1 MNQSFHRVLESAE
14 PTASLP
20 TVLAFVRTKEA
31 GSFTAAARLL
41 HVTPAA
47 VSRSVARLEAQLE
60 TLLFRRS
67 TRDLRPTPAGER
79 YYARCVEAL
88 GLLALAE
95 RDARGAEGPPRG
107 RVRISLPTTY
117 GLHRVVPALAG
128 FAEAHPEVVL
138 ELQVQNQVADFVRE
152 GCDLAIRLGTIDD
165 ASLVARKL
173 GEAPLGVFASPA
185 YLDRHG
191 RPRTVDALAQH
202 VLLPF
207 VLPRSGR
214 VLPWLFASPSLEL
227 VPSGP
232 TPYRCM
238 DDPQGLV
245 ALALAGLGLCQ
256 IYRFMVAHEVRAG
269 RLVEVLE
276 KHGGRTRPFSLV
288 YPKARIAP
296 HVRVVIDWIL
306 AHAKL

>member
-1 MNQSFHRVLESAE
+1 MNQSFHEVTESSE
-14 PTASLP
+14 PVASLP
-20 TVLAFVRTKEA
+20 TIVAFVRTKEA
-31 GSFTAAARLL
+31 GSFTAAARQL

-47 VSRSVARLEAQLE
+47 VSRSVARLEAQLG
-60 TLLFRRS
+60 TALFRRS
-67 TRDLRPTPAGER
+67 TRQLRPTPAGER
-79 YYARCVEAL
+79 YHARCVEAL
-88 GLLALAE
+88 ALLAGAE
-95 RDARGAEGPPRG
+95 RDARGEAGPPRG

-128 FAEAHPEVVL
+128 LAEAHPGVVL
-138 ELQVQNQVADFVRE
+138 ELQVENRVTDFVRE
-152 GCDLAIRLGTIDD
+152 GSDLAIRLGAIDD

-173 GEAPLGVFASPA
+173 GDAPLGTFASPG
-185 YLDRHG
+185 YLEARG
-191 RPRTVDALAQH
+191 RPRSLDALEGH

-214 VLPWLFASPSLEL
+214 VLPWLFAAPSREL
-227 VPSGP
+227 VPSGAP
-232 TPYRCM
+232 VRCM

-245 ALALAGLGLCQ
+245 ALALAGVGICQ

-269 RLVEVLE
+269 RLLEVLE

-288 YPKARIAP
+288 YPKAHVAP

-306 AHAKL
+306 ARAKL